1 MTRTEVLMYGPRGEP
16 RKPAV
21 IAMLLEG
28 ESVETIWRKLKISRA
43 YVYSIRKAIKGSG
56 QLAGRNIG

>member
-28 ESVETIWRKLKISRA
+28 ESVEDIWRKLKISRS
-43 YVYSIRKAIKGSG
+43 YVYSIRKEIKGSG
-56 QLAGRNIG
+56 QLAGRNVG

>member
-1 MTRTEVLMYGPRGEP
+1 MNKHEILMYGPRGEP

-43 YVYSIRKAIKGSG
+43 YVYSIRKAIKESG
-56 QLAGRNIG
+56 Q